1 MSKDLDEELFDKY
14 SNLVLYSNKMKTLKN
29 VTKGHK
35 QRFINMVLELLKF
48 RGKNLDAQI
57 WIYYT
62 LIYFQST
69 INKYLKAVDQ
79 PVAMK
84 LQQQIKEVI
93 NSNPYKMEYKSE
105 NKNNES
111 TDKNKTKKENN
122 IKKEKSK
129 EKVIKDKENTT
140 DTNNSNKN
148 NINIINDDNE
158 NKIKKK
164 MNQIIDKIN
173 KYDSL
178 KDFISNSINKENRSN
193 KIFCEIYQ
201 FLNNFNISSVSSS
214 NVDENISINIRQ
226 KLLNLICLIFP
237 FISSKQKIQII
248 QKMKDKFETDAINI
262 LENSKFIDNSKKN
275 NIFDFLILS
284 ILNKEIN
291 VENINSIFKRKLFIY
306 KENDIFDLYKIFII
320 IMIFKFKNYEDY
332 TYQIAFKIK
341 FILDNY
347 LSLYADKIN
356 LKYDE
361 LFNILLRL
369 KKFYVHGYNNKFNEN
384 DEMNND
390 NNELELD
397 LFSDEEKN
405 VYDELYKNISQ
416 FYFIKKNI
424 DLVSGYAKEL
434 KNFEFPF
441 NIIELIQIKNN
452 LIKNDFQTYKNN
464 LINIEKRIYKKG
476 YESLFPNIID
486 INTFISSPPSIITNY
501 SINENFKNVFY
512 SLDLYLHKKLFNY
525 NFKLYPYGSST
536 EFLSDKDSDMDLF
549 LDISQIETN
558 EQKEK
563 FLYNLIHY
571 LKKFDKHVN
580 STISTRVCVITF
592 KYCYINFDM
601 SIVGFCPYLHS
612 VLIREYSLIDP
623 RFPLLLITIK
633 NMIKILRINNISD
646 DRNHSFLNSF
656 SWSLLLIAFL
666 QDIVQ
671 PPVLP
676 KILSNSE
683 IFITK
688 AFFGYNKIEKEE
700 EEKNIEKNS
709 DNKFEKVN
717 KLKNFESFI
726 NNMELYD
733 VQIPLGL
740 GNAKKRKENY
750 ENQIKVK
757 NNMTCS
763 ELLLK
768 FLEFVIFHFKYDTL
782 FINCSFT
789 HEGFRSI
796 DAINYFSSDD
806 DSKFLNYFKTKYIKR
821 VKDDRGRDGYFLFRD
836 PFDPRYNPGQ
846 TLKASSL
853 KKFFSRLKMAYY
865 NLIKYGDL
873 NLLKRQIIIDEEIQK
888 RK

>member
-29 VTKGHK
+29 VTSGHK

-62 LIYFQST
+62 LIYFQSI

-93 NSNPYKMEYKSE
+93 NSNPYKIEYKTE
-105 NKNNES
+105 NKNKES
-111 TDKNKTKKENN
+111 TDKNTIKKENEA
-122 IKKEKSK
+122 KKEKSK
-129 EKVIKDKENTT
+129 EKNIKDKVNTT
-140 DTNNSNKN
+140 ITNNLNKS
-148 NINIINDDNE
+148 NINIINDDTE

-164 MNQIIDKIN
+164 MSQIIEKIN
-173 KYDSL
+173 KYNSF
-178 KDFISNSINKENRSN
+178 KDFILNSVNKENRSN
-193 KIFCEIYQ
+193 TIFCEIYQ
-201 FLNNFNISSVSSS
+201 FLNNSSLSTSK
-214 NVDENISINIRQ
+214 NDGNISINIRQ
-226 KLLNLICLIFP
+226 KMLNLICLIFP
-237 FISSKQKIQII
+237 FISNKQKVQII
-248 QKMKDKFETDAINI
+248 QKMKDKFEVDAINI

-284 ILNKEIN
+284 IIKKEIN
-291 VENINSIFKRKLFIY
+291 MENLNSIFKKKLFVY
-306 KENDIFDLYKIFII
+306 KVSDIIDLFKIFII
-320 IMIFKFKNYEDY
+320 IIIFKFKNYEAY

-341 FILDNY
+341 FLLDNY
-347 LSLYADKIN
+347 LSLYSDKIN
-356 LKYDE
+356 LKYED
-361 LFNILLRL
+361 LYNILLRL
-369 KKFYVHGYNNKFNEN
+369 KKFYIHGYNNKFSEN
-384 DEMNND
+384 DDITDD

-397 LFSDEEKN
+397 LFSNEEKN
-405 VYDELYKNISQ
+405 VYNELYKNIAQ
-416 FYFIKKNI
+416 FYSLKKNI

-441 NIIELIQIKNN
+441 NMIELIQIKNN
-452 LIKNDFQTYKNN
+452 LIKNDFQIYKSN

-486 INTFISSPPSIITNY
+486 INTFISSPPSIISFY
-501 SINENFKNVFY
+501 SINENLKNAFY

-536 EFLSDKDSDMDLF
+536 EFLSDKDSDIDLF
-549 LDISQIETN
+549 LDTSQIETN
-558 EQKEK
+558 EQKIK

-592 KYCYINFDM
+592 KYYSINFDM

-612 VLIREYSLIDP
+612 LLIREYSLIDP

-633 NMIKILRINNISD
+633 HMIKLLKINNVSD

-676 KILSNSE
+676 KILSDSE

-688 AFFGYNKIEKEE
+688 AFFGYNKVEKEE
-700 EEKNIEKNS
+700 EEKIIEKNNDS
-709 DNKFEKVN
+709 KFEKVN
-717 KLKNFESFI
+717 KIKNFESFI

-733 VQIPLGL
+733 VHIPLGL
-740 GNAKKRKENY
+740 GNAKVRKQNY
-750 ENQIKVK
+750 ENQIKIK
-757 NNMTCS
+757 NNMTCA

-782 FINCSFT
+782 FVNCSFT
-789 HEGFRSI
+789 HEGIKSI
-796 DAINYFSSDD
+796 DAINYFTSDD
-806 DSKFLNYFKTKYIKR
+806 DSKFLNYFKTKYIRR

-846 TLKASSL
+846 TLKGSSL

-865 NLIKYGDL
+865 NLLKYGDL
-873 NLLKRQIIIDEEIQK
+873 SLVKRQIIIDDEIQK

>member
-29 VTKGHK
+29 VTNGHK

-62 LIYFQST
+62 LIYFQSI

-93 NSNPYKMEYKSE
+93 NSNPYKIEYKIE
-105 NKNNES
+105 NKINE
-111 TDKNKTKKENN
+111 TIDKNKTKKENET
-122 IKKEKSK
+122 KKEKSK
-129 EKVIKDKENTT
+129 EKNIKDKENTT

-148 NINIINDDNE
+148 NINIINDDTE

-164 MNQIIDKIN
+164 MSQIIGKIN
-173 KYDSL
+173 KYNSL

-193 KIFCEIYQ
+193 KIFCEVYQ
-201 FLNNFNISSVSSS
+201 FLNNSSFSSS
-214 NVDENISINIRQ
+214 NIDGNISINIRQ
-226 KLLNLICLIFP
+226 KMLNLICLIFP
-237 FISSKQKIQII
+237 FISSKQKVQII
-248 QKMKDKFETDAINI
+248 QKMKDKFEADAINI

-275 NIFDFLILS
+275 NIFDFLTFS
-284 ILNKEIN
+284 IIKKEIN
-291 VENINSIFKRKLFIY
+291 VENINSIFKRKLFVY
-306 KENDIFDLYKIFII
+306 KESDIFDLYKIFII
-320 IMIFKFKNYEDY
+320 IKIFKFNNYEDY

-347 LSLYADKIN
+347 LSLYSNIID
-356 LKYDE
+356 LKFDDLY
-361 LFNILLRL
+361 NILLRL
-369 KKFYVHGYNNKFNEN
+369 KKFFIHGYNNKFGE
-384 DEMNND
+384 DDDDVNN
-390 NNELELD
+390 NNELDMD
-397 LFSDEEKN
+397 LFSSKEKD
-405 VYDELYKNISQ
+405 VCGELYKNIQ
-416 FYFIKKNI
+416 HFYCVKKNI

-434 KNFEFPF
+434 KIFEFPF
-441 NIIELIQIKNN
+441 NMIELIQIKNN

-486 INTFISSPPSIITNY
+486 INTFISSPPSVISNY
-501 SINENFKNVFY
+501 SINENFKNVFH

-536 EFLSDKDSDMDLF
+536 EFLSDKDSDIDIF

-563 FLYNLIHY
+563 FLYNLLHF

-580 STISTRVCVITF
+580 TTISTRVCVITF
-592 KYCYINFDM
+592 KYYSFNFDM

-623 RFPLLLITIK
+623 RFPLLLIAIK
-633 NMIKILRINNISD
+633 HLIKILRINNISD

-688 AFFGYNKIEKEE
+688 AFYGYNKVEKEE

-740 GNAKKRKENY
+740 GNTEIRKQNY
-750 ENQIKVK
+750 ENQIKEK
-757 NNMTCS
+757 NNMTCA
-763 ELLLK
+763 ELLLN

-782 FINCSFT
+782 FVNCSFT

-796 DAINYFSSDD
+796 DAINYFTSDD
-806 DSKFLNYFKTKYIKR
+806 DYKFLNYFKTKYIRR

-865 NLIKYGDL
+865 DLIKYGDL
-873 NLLKRQIIIDEEIQK
+873 NLLKKQIIIDDEIQK

>member
-29 VTKGHK
+29 VTNGHK

-62 LIYFQST
+62 LIYFQSI

-93 NSNPYKMEYKSE
+93 NSNPYKIEYKTE
-105 NKNNES
+105 NKINE
-111 TDKNKTKKENN
+111 TIDKNKTKKENET
-122 IKKEKSK
+122 KKEKSK
-129 EKVIKDKENTT
+129 EKNIKDKENTT

-148 NINIINDDNE
+148 NINIINDDTE

-164 MNQIIDKIN
+164 MSQIIEKIN
-173 KYDSL
+173 KYNSL
-178 KDFISNSINKENRSN
+178 KEFISNSINKENRSN
-193 KIFCEIYQ
+193 KIFCEVYQ
-201 FLNNFNISSVSSS
+201 FLNNSSFSSS
-214 NVDENISINIRQ
+214 NIDGNISINIRQ
-226 KLLNLICLIFP
+226 KMLNLICLIFP
-237 FISSKQKIQII
+237 FISSKQKVQII
-248 QKMKDKFETDAINI
+248 QKMKDKFEADAINI

-275 NIFDFLILS
+275 NIFDFLTFS
-284 ILNKEIN
+284 IIKKEIN
-291 VENINSIFKRKLFIY
+291 VENINSIFKRKLFVY
-306 KENDIFDLYKIFII
+306 KESDIFDLYKIFII
-320 IMIFKFKNYEDY
+320 IKIFKFNNYEDY

-347 LSLYADKIN
+347 LSLYSKIID
-356 LKYDE
+356 LKFDVLY
-361 LFNILLRL
+361 NILLRL
-369 KKFYVHGYNNKFNEN
+369 KKFYIHGYNNKFGE
-384 DEMNND
+384 DDGVNN
-390 NNELELD
+390 NNELDMD
-397 LFSDEEKN
+397 LFSSEEKD
-405 VYDELYKNISQ
+405 VYDELYKNIKH
-416 FYFIKKNI
+416 FYCVKKNI

-434 KNFEFPF
+434 KIFEFPF
-441 NIIELIQIKNN
+441 NMIELIQIKNN

-486 INTFISSPPSIITNY
+486 INTFISSPPSVISNY
-501 SINENFKNVFY
+501 SINENFKNVFH
-512 SLDLYLHKKLFNY
+512 SLDSYLHKKLFNY

-536 EFLSDKDSDMDLF
+536 EFLSDKDSDIDIF

-563 FLYNLIHY
+563 FLYNLLHF

-580 STISTRVCVITF
+580 TTISTRVCVITF
-592 KYCYINFDM
+592 KYYSFNFDM

-623 RFPLLLITIK
+623 RFPLLLIAIK
-633 NMIKILRINNISD
+633 HLIKILRINNISD

-688 AFFGYNKIEKEE
+688 AFYGYNKVEKEE

-740 GNAKKRKENY
+740 GNTEIRKQNY
-750 ENQIKVK
+750 ENQIKEK
-757 NNMTCS
+757 NNMTCA
-763 ELLLK
+763 ELLLN

-782 FINCSFT
+782 FVNCSFT

-796 DAINYFSSDD
+796 DAINYFTSDD
-806 DSKFLNYFKTKYIKR
+806 DYKFLNYFKTKYIRR

-865 NLIKYGDL
+865 DLIKYGDL
-873 NLLKRQIIIDEEIQK
+873 NLLKKQIIIDDEIQK

>member
-29 VTKGHK
+29 VTNGHK

-62 LIYFQST
+62 LIYFQSI

-93 NSNPYKMEYKSE
+93 NSNPYKIEYKTE
-105 NKNNES
+105 NKINE
-111 TDKNKTKKENN
+111 TIDKNKTKKENET
-122 IKKEKSK
+122 KKEKSK
-129 EKVIKDKENTT
+129 EKNIKDKENTT

-148 NINIINDDNE
+148 NINIINDDTE

-164 MNQIIDKIN
+164 MSQIIEKIN
-173 KYDSL
+173 KYNSL
-178 KDFISNSINKENRSN
+178 KEFISNSINKENRSN
-193 KIFCEIYQ
+193 KIFCEVYQ
-201 FLNNFNISSVSSS
+201 FLNNSSFSSS
-214 NVDENISINIRQ
+214 NIDGNISINIRQ
-226 KLLNLICLIFP
+226 KMLNLICLIFP
-237 FISSKQKIQII
+237 FISSKQKVQII
-248 QKMKDKFETDAINI
+248 QKMKDKFEADAINI

-275 NIFDFLILS
+275 NIFDFLTFS
-284 ILNKEIN
+284 IIKKEIN
-291 VENINSIFKRKLFIY
+291 VENINSIFKRKLFVY
-306 KENDIFDLYKIFII
+306 KESDIFDLYKIFII
-320 IMIFKFKNYEDY
+320 IKIFKFNNYEDY

-347 LSLYADKIN
+347 LSLYSKIID
-356 LKYDE
+356 LKFDVLY
-361 LFNILLRL
+361 NILLRL
-369 KKFYVHGYNNKFNEN
+369 KKFYIHGYNNKFGE
-384 DEMNND
+384 DDGVNN
-390 NNELELD
+390 NNELDMD
-397 LFSDEEKN
+397 LFSSEEKD
-405 VYDELYKNISQ
+405 VYDELYKNIQ
-416 FYFIKKNI
+416 HFYCVKKNI

-434 KNFEFPF
+434 KIFEFPF
-441 NIIELIQIKNN
+441 NMIELIQIKNN

-486 INTFISSPPSIITNY
+486 INTFISSPPSVISNY
-501 SINENFKNVFY
+501 SINENFKNVFH
-512 SLDLYLHKKLFNY
+512 SLDSYLHKKLFNY

-536 EFLSDKDSDMDLF
+536 EFLSDKDSDIDIF

-563 FLYNLIHY
+563 FLYNLLHF

-580 STISTRVCVITF
+580 TTISTRVCVITF
-592 KYCYINFDM
+592 KYYSFNFDM

-623 RFPLLLITIK
+623 RFPLLLIAIK
-633 NMIKILRINNISD
+633 HLIKILRINNISD

-688 AFFGYNKIEKEE
+688 AFYGYNKVEKEE

-740 GNAKKRKENY
+740 GNTEIRKQNY
-750 ENQIKVK
+750 ENQIKEK
-757 NNMTCS
+757 NNMTCA
-763 ELLLK
+763 ELLLN

-782 FINCSFT
+782 FVNCSFT

-796 DAINYFSSDD
+796 DAINYFTSDD
-806 DSKFLNYFKTKYIKR
+806 DYKFLNYFKTKYIRR

-865 NLIKYGDL
+865 DLIKYGDL
-873 NLLKRQIIIDEEIQK
+873 NLLKKQIIIDDEIQK

>member
-14 SNLVLYSNKMKTLKN
+14 SNLVLYSNKMKTIKN
-29 VTKGHK
+29 VTNGHK

-62 LIYFQST
+62 LIYFQSI

-93 NSNPYKMEYKSE
+93 NSNPYKIEYKTE
-105 NKNNES
+105 NKSNES
-111 TDKNKTKKENN
+111 IDKNKTKKESDT
-122 IKKEKSK
+122 KKEKSK
-129 EKVIKDKENTT
+129 EKNIKDKENTT
-140 DTNNSNKN
+140 DANNTNKN
-148 NINIINDDNE
+148 NINIINDDTE

-164 MNQIIDKIN
+164 MSQIIKKIN
-173 KYDSL
+173 KYNSL
-178 KDFISNSINKENRSN
+178 KDFIFNSINNENRSN
-193 KIFCEIYQ
+193 KIFCEVYQ
-201 FLNNFNISSVSSS
+201 FLNNFSFSSS
-214 NVDENISINIRQ
+214 NIDGNISINIRQ
-226 KLLNLICLIFP
+226 KMLNLICLIFP
-237 FISSKQKIQII
+237 FISSKQKVQIV
-248 QKMKDKFETDAINI
+248 QKMKDKFEADAINI

-284 ILNKEIN
+284 IIKKEIN
-291 VENINSIFKRKLFIY
+291 VENLNGIFKKKLFVY

-320 IMIFKFKNYEDY
+320 IKIFKFENYNDY
-332 TYQIAFKIK
+332 TFQIAFKIK

-347 LSLYADKIN
+347 LSLYSDIID
-356 LKYDE
+356 LKYDD
-361 LFNILLRL
+361 LYNILLRL
-369 KKFYVHGYNNKFNEN
+369 KKFYIHGYNNKFCEDDDVNNE
-384 DEMNND
+384 
-390 NNELELD
+390 NNELEVD

-405 VYDELYKNISQ
+405 VYNELYKNIKQ
-416 FYFIKKNI
+416 FYCVKKNI

-441 NIIELIQIKNN
+441 NMIELIQIKNN

-464 LINIEKRIYKKG
+464 LITIEKRIYKKG

-486 INTFISSPPSIITNY
+486 INTFISSPPSLIENY
-501 SINENFKNVFY
+501 SINENFKSVFY
-512 SLDLYLHKKLFNY
+512 SLDQYLHKKLFNY

-536 EFLSDKDSDMDLF
+536 EFLSDKDSDIDLF
-549 LDISQIETN
+549 LDISRIETN
-558 EQKEK
+558 EQKQK
-563 FLYNLIHY
+563 FLHNLIY
-571 LKKFDKHVN
+571 FLKKFDKHVN

-592 KYCYINFDM
+592 KYYTINFDM

-623 RFPLLLITIK
+623 RFPLLLIAIK
-633 NMIKILRINNISD
+633 HMIKTLRINNVSD

-688 AFFGYNKIEKEE
+688 AFFGYNKVEKEE

-740 GNAKKRKENY
+740 GNAEIRKQIY

-757 NNMTCS
+757 NNMTCA
-763 ELLLK
+763 ELLLN
-768 FLEFVIFHFKYDTL
+768 FLEFVIFHFKYDTI
-782 FINCSFT
+782 FVNCSFT

-796 DAINYFSSDD
+796 DAINYFTSDD

-865 NLIKYGDL
+865 NLLKYGDL
-873 NLLKRQIIIDEEIQK
+873 TLLKRQIIIDDEIQK